1 MHLGEKS
8 FATTGDGLHFLIVP
22 TLQRGNAFPDAP
34 ALMGTAND
42 RAHFTIAG
50 TTRSHRE
57 QTSPQERAMPA
68 MSVDRQQGA
77 A

>member
-1 MHLGEKS
+1 M
-8 FATTGDGLHFLIVP
+8 
-22 TLQRGNAFPDAP
+22 LQRGNAFPDAP